1 MLCEGGNQMKIL
13 VVEPGCKPVTMEIDG
28 TLKTMQNLVGGY
40 IQAIYPFREE
50 VALIC
55 NEEGRLLGL
64 PMNRGLRDEKG
75 NPYEIICGTFLICG
89 ISGEDF
95 ASLSD
100 EQLQHYA
107 EVYATPEIFLNLG
120 GRIIILPMQVE
131 TEKENV

>member
-1 MLCEGGNQMKIL
+1 MKIL
-13 VVEPGCKPVTMEIDG
+13 VVKPGCKPVAMEIDG

-55 NEEGRLLGL
+55 NEEGHLLGL

-75 NPYEIICGTFLICG
+75 NLYDIISGTFFICGV
-89 ISGEDF
+89 SGEDF

-100 EQLQHYA
+100 EQLQQYA
-107 EVYATPEIFLNLG
+107 EVYATPEVFLNLG
-120 GRIIILPMQVE
+120 GHIIILPMQEE
-131 TEKENV
+131 TENENV

>member
-1 MLCEGGNQMKIL
+1 MKIL
-13 VVEPGCKPVTMEIDG
+13 VVKPGCIPVAAEIDG

-50 VALIC
+50 AALIC

-75 NPYEIICGTFLICG
+75 NLYDIICGTFLICG
-89 ISGEDF
+89 ISGDNF
-95 ASLSD
+95 ASLTD
-100 EQLQHYA
+100 VQLQQYA
-107 EVYATPEIFLNLG
+107 EVYATPDIFLNLG
-120 GRIIILPMQVE
+120 GRIIILPMQEE

>member
-1 MLCEGGNQMKIL
+1 MKIL
-13 VVEPGCKPVTMEIDG
+13 VVKPSCKPVTMEIDG
-28 TLKTMQNLVGGY
+28 TLKAMQNLVGGY

-50 VALIC
+50 AALIC

-75 NPYEIICGTFLICG
+75 NLYDIICGTFFICG
-89 ISGEDF
+89 VSGEDF
-95 ASLSD
+95 VSLTD
-100 EQLQHYA
+100 VQLQQYA

-120 GRIIILPMQVE
+120 GRIIILPMQEE